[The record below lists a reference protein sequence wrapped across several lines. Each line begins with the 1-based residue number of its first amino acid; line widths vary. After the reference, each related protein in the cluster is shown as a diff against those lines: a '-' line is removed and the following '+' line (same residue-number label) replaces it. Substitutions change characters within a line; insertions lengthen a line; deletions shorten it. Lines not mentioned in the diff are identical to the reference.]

1 MLVNSPERFVVLF
14 IVLVE
19 RFFFLF
25 GVPYP
30 QRHRII
36 GIVNFLMTFVVNPDN
51 LFWIIFYVMLDQLKS
66 SGGFPFPI
74 HLWLSET
81 YHAEFIGVGVFR
93 QHFIP
98 NYELVLFLINMI

>member
-1 MLVNSPERFVVLF
+1 MAFV
-14 IVLVE
+14 
-19 RFFFLF
+19 
-25 GVPYP
+25 
-30 QRHRII
+30 
-36 GIVNFLMTFVVNPDN
+36 MDPDN
-51 LFWIIFYVMLDQLKS
+51 LFWIILYVMLDQLKS